1 MLKDLAITCTV
12 TFKDGTTQKQTI
24 KFEEIYMSNEELG
37 VQRDAD
43 YKYNLS
49 LIAIMLHS
57 SYNIICENR
66 PH

>member
-37 VQRDAD
+37 IERDED
-43 YKYNLS
+43 YVSIPEWLGEGR
-49 LIAIMLHS
+49 
-57 SYNIICENR
+57 NILTVKVE
-66 PH
+66 

>member
-43 YKYNLS
+43 YKYNPDWLGDG
-49 LIAIMLHS
+49 S
-57 SYNIICENR
+57 SILTIKVE
-66 PH
+66 